1 MRRAA
6 LAFFVLF
13 PSHCSCYLCNMVT
26 DQFVKDEFISDILCR
41 DIGII
46 YQTQEEVANRYF
58 KERTG
63 TLRNFLSRRAFTPK
77 ESNGEFSVYLNVL
90 SYIRFLDMQYRLN
103 YAGMSSKRAKKQ
115 RAKYAIYNRVV
126 WGVLYNETFPD
137 IQAGFTDEVREAW
150 RQKMEDALSQHRLL
164 TDNQ

>member
-1 MRRAA
+1 
-6 LAFFVLF
+6 
-13 PSHCSCYLCNMVT
+13 MVT
-26 DQFVKDEFISDILCR
+26 EQFVKDEFISDILRR
-41 DIGII
+41 DIGVI
-46 YQTQEEVANRYF
+46 YQTQEEVANRNF

-63 TLRNFLSRRAFTPK
+63 TLRNFLSHRAFTPK
-77 ESNGEFSVYLNVL
+77 ESNGKFSVYIKVL

-150 RQKMEDALSQHRLL
+150 RKKMEDTLSQHRLL

>member
-1 MRRAA
+1 
-6 LAFFVLF
+6 
-13 PSHCSCYLCNMVT
+13 MVT
-26 DQFVKDEFISDILCR
+26 DQFVKDEFISDILRR

-63 TLRNFLSRRAFTPK
+63 TLRNFLSRRAFTSK
-77 ESNGEFSVYLNVL
+77 ESNGEFSVYIKVL

>member
-1 MRRAA
+1 
-6 LAFFVLF
+6 
-13 PSHCSCYLCNMVT
+13 MVT
-26 DQFVKDEFISDILCR
+26 DQFVKDEFISDILRR

-63 TLRNFLSRRAFTPK
+63 TLHNFLSRRAFTPK

>member
-1 MRRAA
+1 MLLSLFLSFSHSFSRVI
-6 LAFFVLF
+6 FV
-13 PSHCSCYLCNMVT
+13 SMVT
-26 DQFVKDEFISDILCR
+26 DQFVKDEFISDILRR

-77 ESNGEFSVYLNVL
+77 ESNGEFSVYINVL

-115 RAKYAIYNRVV
+115 RAKYAIYNRIV

>member
-13 PSHCSCYLCNMVT
+13 PLFFSYYLCVMIT
-26 DQFVKDEFISDILCR
+26 DQFVKDEFVSEILRR

-46 YQTQEEVANRYF
+46 YKTQEEVANRYF

-63 TLRNFLSRRAFTPK
+63 TLRNFLSHRAFTPK
-77 ESNGEFSVYLNVL
+77 ESNGEFSVYLKVL

>member
-1 MRRAA
+1 M
-6 LAFFVLF
+6 LLSFFLSF
-13 PSHCSCYLCNMVT
+13 SHSFSRVIFVSMVT
-26 DQFVKDEFISDILCR
+26 DQFVKDEFISDILRR

-77 ESNGEFSVYLNVL
+77 ESNGEFSVYINVL

>member
-1 MRRAA
+1 MKRAA
-6 LAFFVLF
+6 LVLYVLYYL
-13 PSHCSCYLCNMVT
+13 PISYYLCLMIT
-26 DQFVKDEFISDILCR
+26 DQYVKDEFVSEILRR

-46 YQTQEEVANRYF
+46 YKTQEEVANRYF

-63 TLRNFLSRRAFTPK
+63 TLRNFLSRREFTPR
-77 ESNGEFSVYLNVL
+77 ESNGEFSVYIRVL
-90 SYIRFLDMQYRLN
+90 SYIRFLDMQYRIN
-103 YAGMSSKRAKKQ
+103 YAGLNSKRAKKQ

-137 IQAGFTDEVREAW
+137 IQAGFTDEVRAAW
-150 RQKMEDALSQHRLL
+150 RKKMEDALSNHILP

>member
-6 LAFFVLF
+6 LAFLSFSHYFSRIIFV
-13 PSHCSCYLCNMVT
+13 SMIT
-26 DQFVKDEFISDILCR
+26 DQFVKDEFISDILRR

-63 TLRNFLSRRAFTPK
+63 TLRNFLSHRAFTPK

>member
-1 MRRAA
+1 
-6 LAFFVLF
+6 
-13 PSHCSCYLCNMVT
+13 MVT
-26 DQFVKDEFISDILCR
+26 EQFVKDEFISDILRR

-63 TLRNFLSRRAFTPK
+63 TLRNFLSHRAFTPK

-103 YAGMSSKRAKKQ
+103 YTGMSSKRAKKQ

-150 RQKMEDALSQHRLL
+150 RQKMEEALSNHRLL

>member
-1 MRRAA
+1 
-6 LAFFVLF
+6 
-13 PSHCSCYLCNMVT
+13 MVT
-26 DQFVKDEFISDILCR
+26 EQFVKDEFISDILRR

-58 KERTG
+58 KEHTG

-150 RQKMEDALSQHRLL
+150 RQKMEEALSNHRLL

>member
-1 MRRAA
+1 
-6 LAFFVLF
+6 
-13 PSHCSCYLCNMVT
+13 
-26 DQFVKDEFISDILCR
+26 
-41 DIGII
+41 
-46 YQTQEEVANRYF
+46 
-58 KERTG
+58 
-63 TLRNFLSRRAFTPK
+63 
-77 ESNGEFSVYLNVL
+77 
-90 SYIRFLDMQYRLN
+90 MQYRLN

>member
-1 MRRAA
+1 
-6 LAFFVLF
+6 
-13 PSHCSCYLCNMVT
+13 MVT
-26 DQFVKDEFISDILCR
+26 DQFVKDEFISDILRR

-63 TLRNFLSRRAFTPK
+63 TLRDFLFRRAFTPK
-77 ESNGEFSVYLNVL
+77 ESNGEFSVYINVL

>member
-13 PSHCSCYLCNMVT
+13 PLFFSCYLCVMIT
-26 DQFVKDEFISDILCR
+26 DQFVKDEFVSEILRR

-46 YQTQEEVANRYF
+46 YKTQEEVANRYF

-63 TLRNFLSRRAFTPK
+63 TLRNFLSHRAFTPK
-77 ESNGEFSVYLNVL
+77 KSNGEFSVYLKVL

>member
-1 MRRAA
+1 
-6 LAFFVLF
+6 
-13 PSHCSCYLCNMVT
+13 MVT
-26 DQFVKDEFISDILCR
+26 DQFVKDEFISDILRR

-63 TLRNFLSRRAFTPK
+63 TLHEFLSRRAFTPK
-77 ESNGEFSVYLNVL
+77 ESNGKFSVYINVL

-150 RQKMEDALSQHRLL
+150 RKKMEYALSQHRLL